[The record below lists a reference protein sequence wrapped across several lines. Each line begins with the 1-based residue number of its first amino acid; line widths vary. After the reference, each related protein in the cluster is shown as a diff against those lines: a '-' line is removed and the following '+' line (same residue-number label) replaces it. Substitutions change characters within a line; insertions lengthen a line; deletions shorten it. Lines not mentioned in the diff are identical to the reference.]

1 MHKFYRV
8 QDISRIPEEGGSGEG
23 SGADAELNILETGN
37 PDGDVEGEK
46 EDGESGAEDGTTEEV
61 GEEEGESGEESA
73 ENEESEEDTEEEP
86 LTRVDYPKLKE
97 VLKDHP
103 EVLKALKSQ
112 FFREQK
118 FTELFPT
125 VDAANAALEDSQKFE
140 IFKEMVLGGNTD
152 EFVSQLGSNIG
163 EFAENLLP
171 SLARLDSKIY
181 ERVTTPIIRNVFWQ
195 IAEYGKELGGD
206 AGENIIN
213 AAKVA
218 HHAVFRNYELGR
230 PEAPRQQQRDPK
242 LDAER
247 RDFYNQK
254 YTELSASL
262 LGDVEKILDTEIEQG
277 LDPTNSLQPGLKKL
291 LIKDIKTELYSRLNA
306 DKAHM
311 GRMQALWLREQKEG
325 FKGSYKD
332 SLKSTFLSRAKTLI
346 PAIRKEKRTE
356 VFATQKSKDKAL
368 GDKLNNR
375 PRIVP
380 SGGKPTASRKP
391 ISVAE
396 ARKKG
401 MSEMDLLS

>member
-1 MHKFYRV
+1 MHRFYFV
-8 QDISRIPEEGGSGEG
+8 QPVMRMADEGG
-23 SGADAELNILETGN
+23 DAPSENPELNILETGN
-37 PDGDVEGEK
+37 ADGDVEGKE
-46 EDGESGAEDGTTEEV
+46 EDGEGAEDTETETD
-61 GEEEGESGEESA
+61 GEATGESSEEGEEDEKSA
-73 ENEESEEDTEEEP
+73 KADADEEEP
-86 LTRVDYPKLKE
+86 LTRVDYSKLKE
-97 VLKDHP
+97 ALKEHP
-103 EVLKALKSQ
+103 EVLKALKTQ

-140 IFKEMVLGGNTD
+140 VFKEMVLDGNTD
-152 EFVSQLGSNIG
+152 EFVSQLGENIG

-171 SLARLDSKIY
+171 SLARLDAKTY
-181 ERVTTPIIRNVFWQ
+181 ERVTTPLIRNVFWQ

-218 HHAVFRNYELGR
+218 HHAVFRNYELGK
-230 PEAPRQQQRDPK
+230 PEVKQQQRIDPK
-242 LDAER
+242 LEADR
-247 RDFYNQK
+247 REFYNQK
-254 YTELSASL
+254 YSELSSSL
-262 LGDVEKILDTEIEQG
+262 LNDVERTLDSEIEQG

-291 LIKDIKTELYSRLNA
+291 LIKEIKTELYSRLNA

-311 GRMQALWLREQKEG
+311 GRMQALWAREQKEG

-346 PAIRKEKRTE
+346 PVIRKEKRTE

-380 SGGKPTASRKP
+380 SGGKPATSRKP
-391 ISVAE
+391 VSVAE
-396 ARKKG
+396 ARKRG
-401 MSEMDLLS
+401 MTEMDLLS